1 MSRFEKGILFTNDN
15 CIGCNKCISQCSIIG
30 ANISILKDGKSRI
43 HVDANKCN
51 HCGKCIVQCSH
62 NARDYSDDSD
72 RFLDDLKAG
81 KEISL
86 VVSSSFFTL
95 YREKGPNLLGYL
107 KSLGVE
113 KIYDS
118 SFGSEIAVWAH
129 VNYILKHYDDPPE
142 EKAFIAHNCPA
153 LVNTIEL
160 YHPALLNKL
169 IPVQSPS
176 VCIGIYAKKY
186 LNDTN
191 DFAYLC
197 SCIAKKDE
205 IDSKDSFNIFKYSIT
220 YDHLFK
226 KIPEAENYKKTAIP
240 ELRAVGLGRL
250 ITTCGGFKEAVSYF
264 LPHGENLQSMEG
276 MTEYN
281 INALEAYTTKEYSS
295 SQPLLVDL
303 HACIHG
309 CIEGPGIEHEKFTPS
324 EIHRRI
330 ADIHKGSVFSVAKYE
345 DHEKNLNSLNELFEK
360 LDINDFHRNYTDRY
374 KQPMRI
380 PDSTFD
386 EIFKSMYKDTEE
398 KRSINCG
405 SCGYKTCWQMVSA
418 IAYGYN
424 KKENCI
430 NYMNEELERR
440 LNIDPQVE
448 LRNKQAYIRDCTE
461 LINNNPDIDYLI
473 GSGDINRFKIINDLY
488 GNTVGDQVLYKLAQ
502 DLKNVIEPS
511 GGIVARLT
519 GGQFAFCVEH
529 TVENLERLR
538 SIQGFDCSE
547 LGISFVVTMRWGL
560 YVTEHIPEEQVIM
573 FMINCANLAMDKTNS
588 PFKNTYTVFTKDL
601 REQLKQETI
610 ISTQLKP
617 ALENNEFKLWFQPQY
632 STATGE
638 LAGTETLCRWVRP
651 DGEIITPGIFIPIAE
666 KNGFIRNLDEAIW
679 KMSFQTM
686 RKWLDK
692 GYSPVPISVNISR
705 ISLTTDALIYVIARL
720 KTEYNI
726 PPELIHFEV
735 TESAY
740 MSEQTELVERI
751 QKIRE
756 LGFQVAMDDFGS
768 GYSSLNILKD
778 IPIDI
783 LKLDMGFLRSSQN
796 LEKGGC
802 IINSIIKMAQALE
815 FITIAEGVETES
827 QANFLKSL
835 GCDIIQGFL
844 YAKPMPEAEYEKLIK
859 SKEKHFLVKKPNV
872 LGKISA
878 NHFNDPDSIENLMF
892 ENYSGPSLFIQY
904 DDNSNQFSVLKINE
918 KFINLLEK
926 QNLSVNKIHHQIE
939 TLMNSK
945 IRKDLHD
952 TLKQVLETSKEQ
964 TIVFPIR
971 TEKSRKTIW
980 LKNHVWHLTSIGSIH
995 TLFVLTDDVTK
1006 ERTSSEIISL
1016 TNKQMQL
1023 LLHLPH
1029 IGMTLIH
1036 LSFDPS
1042 HIFDSVKTEV
1052 LHVNDSFCETS
1063 GYSREEI
1070 LSMEGRKFME
1080 IMHPLDIPRFL
1091 AKGWQMIK
1099 NNFSEPF
1106 IFTYKAKKR
1115 NGKYVKVKM
1124 ISIGE
1129 KLSDGTYLYIS
1140 NYFYPDAVTDIPAHE
1155 LN

>member
-30 ANISILKDGKSRI
+30 ANISILKDGKRRI

-81 KEISL
+81 KKISL

-226 KIPEAENYKKTAIP
+226 KIPEAEDYKKTAIP

-276 MTEYN
+276 MGEYN
-281 INALEAYTTKEYSS
+281 IQALEDYTTKEYSA
-295 SQPLLVDL
+295 SQPLMVDL

-309 CIEGPGIEHEKFTPS
+309 CIEGPGIEHAKFSPS

-330 ADIHKGSVFSVAKYE
+330 ADIHKDSVFSVAKYE
-345 DHEKNLNSLNELFEK
+345 DHEKNLKSLNDLFSK
-360 LDINDFHRNYTDRY
+360 LDINDFHRNFTDRY
-374 KQPMRI
+374 KQPFKI
-380 PDSTFD
+380 PEATYN
-386 EIFKSMYKDTEE
+386 EIFQSMYKNTDT

-405 SCGYKTCWQMVSA
+405 SCGYKTCWQMVTA

-448 LRNKQAYIRDCTE
+448 LRNKQAYIRDCAE

-488 GNTVGDQVLYKLAQ
+488 GNTTGDAVLKHVANV
-502 DLKNVIEPS
+502 LKEAIEPQ
-511 GGIVARLT
+511 GIVARLT
-519 GGQFAFCVEH
+519 GGQFAFCIAH

-538 SIQGFDCSE
+538 SIQSFDCSQE
-547 LGISFVVTMRWGL
+547 GVSFPVTMRWGL

-601 REQLKQETI
+601 REKLKQETI

-638 LAGTETLCRWVRP
+638 IAGTETLCRWIKP
-651 DGEIITPGIFIPIAE
+651 DGEIITPSVFIPIAE

-679 KMSFQTM
+679 KMAFQTM

-692 GYSPVPISVNISR
+692 GYSPVPLSVNISR
-705 ISLTTDALIYVIARL
+705 ISLTSDALIYYIARL
-720 KTEYNI
+720 KTEYNM
-726 PPELIHFEV
+726 PVELIHFEV

-768 GYSSLNILKD
+768 GYSSLNSLKD

-802 IINSIIKMAQALE
+802 ILNSVIKMAQALE

-844 YAKPMPEAEYEKLIK
+844 YARPMPEKDYEKLIK
-859 SKEKHFLVKKPNV
+859 TKEKHVLVRKPNI
-872 LGKISA
+872 LGKISSE
-878 NHFNDPDSIENLMF
+878 HFNDPDSVENLMF
-892 ENYSGPSLFIQY
+892 EHYSGPSLFIQY
-904 DDNSNQFSVLKINE
+904 DEASKLYSVLKINE
-918 KFINLLEK
+918 KFINLLQK
-926 QNLSVNKIHHQIE
+926 QKLSINKVHRQIE
-939 TLMNSK
+939 EILNSK
-945 IRKDLHD
+945 SRKDLHD
-952 TLKQVLETSKEQ
+952 ILAKVLESSGEQ
-964 TIVFPIR
+964 TITFPIR
-971 TEKSRKTIW
+971 SKEAKKTIW
-980 LKNHVWHLTSIGSIH
+980 LKNHVWHLSSIGKIH
-995 TLFVLTDDVTK
+995 TLFVLADDITQ
-1006 ERTSSEIISL
+1006 ERTSTDLISL
-1016 TNKQMQL
+1016 ANKQLQL
-1023 LLHLPH
+1023 LLDLKS
-1029 IGMTLIH
+1029 IGMTLVHI
-1036 LSFDPS
+1036 SFDPA
-1042 HIFDSVKTEV
+1042 HIFDSVKSEV
-1052 LHVNDSFCETS
+1052 LYVNDSFCENS
-1063 GYSREEI
+1063 GYSRED
-1070 LSMEGRKFME
+1070 LYAMDGRQFLE
-1080 IMHPLDIPRFL
+1080 IMHPLDIPKFL
-1091 AKGWQMIK
+1091 TKGWQVIK
-1099 NNFSEPF
+1099 EDLSKPL
-1106 IFTYKAKKR
+1106 IVTYKARHKSGR
-1115 NGKYVKVKM
+1115 WDKVKM
-1124 ISIGE
+1124 ISVGD
-1129 KLSDGTYLYIS
+1129 KLPDGSYMYIT
-1140 NYFYPDAVTDIPAHE
+1140 NYFFPDQEDATI
-1155 LN
+1155 LGKKL

>member
-30 ANISILKDGKSRI
+30 ANISVLSNGKRRI
-43 HVDANKCN
+43 HIDANKCN
-51 HCGKCIVQCSH
+51 HCGKCIIQCSH
-62 NARDYSDDSD
+62 NARDYTDDAGK
-72 RFLDDLKAG
+72 FLSDLKKG
-81 KEISL
+81 KKISL
-86 VVSSSFFTL
+86 IVSSSFFTL
-95 YREKGPNLLGYL
+95 YREKAPNILGYL

-118 SFGSEIAVWAH
+118 SFGSEISVWAH
-129 VNYILKHYDDPPE
+129 TNYILKHYDDPPE
-142 EKAFIAHNCPA
+142 EKAFIAQLCPA

-160 YHPALLNKL
+160 YHPALLNKI

-176 VCIGIYAKKY
+176 SCVAIYAKKY

-205 IDSKDSFNIFKYSIT
+205 IDSPDSFKIFQYSIT
-220 YDHLFK
+220 FDHLFREL
-226 KIPEAENYKKTAIP
+226 PEAENFKKTAIP

-264 LPHGENLQSMEG
+264 LPHGEYLLSMEG

-281 INALEAYTTKEYSS
+281 LKTLEDYTTKDYSS
-295 SQPLLVDL
+295 SQPLMVDI

-309 CIEGPGIEHEKFTPS
+309 CIEGPGIERKKFNS
-324 EIHRRI
+324 SDIHKKI
-330 ADIHKGSVFSVAKYE
+330 AEIHKGSVFSVAKYD
-345 DHEKNLNSLNELFEK
+345 DHEKNLESLNELFSK
-360 LDINDFHRNYTDRY
+360 LDINDFHRNFTDRY
-374 KQPMRI
+374 KQPMHI
-380 PDSTFD
+380 PDSTFN
-386 EIFKSMYKDTEE
+386 EIFESMYKNTLE
-398 KRSINCG
+398 KRNINCS

-440 LNIDPQVE
+440 LYLDSQVD
-448 LRNKQAYIRDCTE
+448 LRNKQAYIRDTAE
-461 LINNNPDIDYLI
+461 LINNNPGVDYLI

-488 GNTVGDQVLYKLAQ
+488 GNITGDLVLKRVA
-502 DLKNVIEPS
+502 DVLKQTIES
-511 GGIVARLT
+511 EGIVARLN

-538 SIQGFDCSE
+538 SVQAFDCSD
-547 LGISFVVTMRWGL
+547 LGVSFPVTMRWGL

-617 ALENNEFKLWFQPQY
+617 ALENNEFKLYFQPQY

-638 LAGTETLCRWVRP
+638 LAGTETLCRWIKP
-651 DGEIITPGIFIPIAE
+651 DGEIITPGVFIPIAE

-679 KMSFQTM
+679 KMAFQTM

-692 GYSPVPISVNISR
+692 GYSPVPLSVNISR
-705 ISLTTDALIYVIARL
+705 ISLTTDALIYYIARL
-720 KTEYNI
+720 KSEFNMPT
-726 PPELIHFEV
+726 ELIHFEV

-768 GYSSLNILKD
+768 GYSSLNSLKD

-796 LEKGGC
+796 LERGGC
-802 IINSIIKMAQALE
+802 ILNSIIKMAQALE

-844 YAKPMPEAEYEKLIK
+844 YARPMPEKDYEKLII
-859 SKEKHFLVKKPNV
+859 SKEKHFVVQRPSV
-872 LGKISA
+872 HGKISA
-878 NHFNDPDSIENLMF
+878 EHFNDPDSVENLMF
-892 ENYSGPSLFIQY
+892 EHYSGPSLFIQY
-904 DDNSNQFSVLKINE
+904 DESSEKFSVLKINE

-939 TLMNSK
+939 NLLNSK
-945 IRKDLHD
+945 ARKELQT
-952 TLKQVLETSKEQ
+952 TLKETLSSANEQ
-964 TIVFPIR
+964 TLVFPIR
-971 TEKSRKTIW
+971 TEKTRKTIW
-980 LKNHVWHLTSIGSIH
+980 LKNHIWHISSIGNIH
-995 TLFVLTDDVTK
+995 TLFVLSDDVTK
-1006 ERTSSEIISL
+1006 EQTSNDIVSL
-1016 TNKQMQL
+1016 TNKQIML

-1029 IGMTLIH
+1029 VGMTLTHI
-1036 LSFDPS
+1036 SFDPS
-1042 HIFDSVKTEV
+1042 RIFDSVRADV
-1052 LHVNDSFCETS
+1052 LQVNDAFCEYS

-1070 LSMEGRKFME
+1070 LSMEGRKFIE
-1080 IMHPLDIPRFL
+1080 IMHPLDIPKFL
-1091 AKGWQMIK
+1091 TKGWQLIK
-1099 NNFSEPF
+1099 SGLKDPLTL
-1106 IFTYKAKKR
+1106 IYRAKNGK
-1115 NGKYVKVKM
+1115 GKYVKVKM
-1124 ISIGE
+1124 ISVGE
-1129 KLSDGTYLYIS
+1129 KLADGSYLFVT
-1140 NYFYPDAVTDIPAHE
+1140 NYYYPEAITEVAPE
-1155 LN
+1155 EV